1 MMVGT
6 SASFDDVE
14 LAVADDVDVG
24 LIELAE
30 AAALCALAAVDLADL
45 EAAEREGQLAVVLR
59 DILRE
64 RYGEVKAQAT
74 GRCRPW

>member
-1 MMVGT
+1 MMAGI

-30 AAALCALAAVDLADL
+30 AAALGALAAVDLADL
-45 EAAEREGQLAVVLR
+45 IAAEGEGEVVVVQGH
-59 DILRE
+59 ILGQRH
-64 RYGEVKAQAT
+64 RQVKAQRQVGVALL
-74 GRCRPW
+74 